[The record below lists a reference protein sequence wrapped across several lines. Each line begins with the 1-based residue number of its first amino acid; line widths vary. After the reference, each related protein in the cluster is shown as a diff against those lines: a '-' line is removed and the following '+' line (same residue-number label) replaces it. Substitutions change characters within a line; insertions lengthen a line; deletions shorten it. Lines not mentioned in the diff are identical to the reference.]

1 MARNA
6 VGNKVKVTI
15 NEIYWYHS
23 ILLSLLFNSIM
34 QSVNM
39 INMLHEVF
47 RMQFSIDRWAREES
61 SPSPVNSAPQGGGI
75 TMNRIAGIDHITLC
89 VENLDATEFLF
100 TKVLGFEVIWSARGV
115 GSDKSSM
122 DTVVVQRGEARV
134 ALMRG
139 RDKTMKSQINEFIE
153 KYGQGVQHFALEV
166 DDIDAV
172 CREWEALGVQ
182 FSGPV
187 KEGRDGFGP
196 LKQRFT
202 YPLFP
207 VSGLFIELIQ
217 REHGGEKAKTFVR
230 STVESLYQDIEREQ
244 ASGLS
249 RTIID
254 YNASLPASLAPME
267 KKPLKRAS

>member
-1 MARNA
+1 
-6 VGNKVKVTI
+6 
-15 NEIYWYHS
+15 
-23 ILLSLLFNSIM
+23 
-34 QSVNM
+34 
-39 INMLHEVF
+39 
-47 RMQFSIDRWAREES
+47 
-61 SPSPVNSAPQGGGI
+61 
-75 TMNRIAGIDHITLC
+75 MNHATGIDHITLC

-100 TKVLGFEVIWSARGV
+100 TKILGFEVIWSARDV

-122 DTVVVQRGEARV
+122 DTVVVQRGNAKI
-134 ALMRG
+134 ALMQG
-139 RDKTMKSQINEFIE
+139 QDKVMKSQISEFIE

-172 CREWEALGVQ
+172 CREWEAHGVK

-207 VSGLFIELIQ
+207 GSGMFIELTQ
-217 REHGGEKAKTFVR
+217 RRHGDEKAKTFVR
-230 STVESLYQDIEREQ
+230 STVESLYQDIERNQ
-244 ASGLS
+244 ASGIE

-254 YNASLPASLAPME
+254 YDSFPIPME
-267 KKPLKRAS
+267 KKPMKQAS